1 MTTYLKSIPS
11 VISGISVTDA
21 YQSAIKIMSHE
32 YANKY
37 ANYFAKKHKT
47 IKSGKSS
54 FKDSGRQKTYN
65 AEFKAIREYK
75 NITLEESKRGVD
87 EEKRK
92 AQFKTLNWKETVKY
106 FNKIAKSKTYQK
118 LCENRIGSN
127 GGHKTPTLVKKVF
140 RGATAGRACWNGVM
154 ELQENNC
161 PYTIIHEFAHLCGN
175 MHHDIGFRRDV
186 IKLATMFLGKE
197 FGKRLKKE
205 FKDAKLKITTG
216 SHVMSPEQWIASVMR
231 MEKIR
236 ESKS

>member
-21 YQSAIKIMSHE
+21 YQSALKIMGHD

-37 ANYFAKKHKT
+37 ANYFAKKQKT

-54 FKDSGRQKTYN
+54 FRDSGRQKTYN

-92 AQFKTLNWKETVKY
+92 AQFKTLNWKQTQKY

-127 GGHKTPTLVKKVF
+127 GGHKNPTLVKKVF